1 MDSSPFMNK
10 DDKVM
15 DDLFL
20 AVKSNDSVFM
30 FRGAC
35 GRGKAEAIASKFALH
50 ENDTFS
56 RVLQHLFLCI
66 P

>member
-35 GRGKAEAIASKFALH
+35 GRGKASKYALH

>member
-35 GRGKAEAIASKFALH
+35 GRGKAAAI
-50 ENDTFS
+50 
-56 RVLQHLFLCI
+56 
-66 P
+66 